1 MRDEPYLEKK
11 REEVSKSL
19 EQHVRFLQE
28 LIQSQ
33 KKLSLQR
40 DRTVQK
46 IAALEGAFQ
55 AYEDC
60 LSQEAGSETQD
71 SSLNEGI

>member
-1 MRDEPYLEKK
+1 MRERSYLEKK

-19 EQHVRFLQE
+19 EQQVKLFQDITR
-28 LIQSQ
+28 SQ